1 MTVENFSTTGKV
13 INTIIAT
20 IKGVILNPVETFRAS
35 RDDTADAVFAYLGVL
50 LLFNAIMSAA
60 IVALSF
66 TVIPGLLMYSW
77 IMTGYPLLAP
87 VMGLGVPVAVFF
99 SILFYWIILIILA
112 GAWIHLWVYI
122 LGGRNGIMPTMKA
135 FMYGMTPW
143 LLFGWIPVIGIFF
156 AVWSFLLDILGIRE
170 LAGLST
176 GRAARSMIVSLLIV
190 VFVFVFYIIPA
201 VGFR

>member
-1 MTVENFSTTGKV
+1 MTVENFSKTGKV
-13 INTIIAT
+13 TNTIIAT
-20 IKGVILNPVETFRAS
+20 IKGVILNPAETFRAS

-60 IVALSF
+60 WM
-66 TVIPGLLMYSW
+66 LMYSW
-77 IMTGYPLLAP
+77 IISGYPIRVPDMWIP
-87 VMGLGVPVAVFF
+87 VTIFL
-99 SILFYWIILIILA
+99 SISIYSIIYWIIFILLA

-143 LLFGWIPVIGIFF
+143 LLFGWIPVIGILF
-156 AVWSFLLDILGIRE
+156 AVWSFLLDMLGIRE

-190 VFVFVFYIIPA
+190 VFVFVFLINTNPA